1 MGLPQSGN
9 QVIRGP
15 TLKRGP
21 TRSPA
26 HRFPGCYYPGVATK
40 PGFLQYVT
48 AAFNARPLGMFVA
61 PNWVGLAAFGLL
73 GATNPGFWI
82 LGAGLELGYLLT
94 LATNKR
100 FQNTVSARPL
110 NASRAEWNLRI
121 QRVLG
126 KLDAA
131 DRRTYDALA
140 ERCRSIIDLQMQGAS
155 DPPEGLEMQADSLG
169 RLSWMFLR
177 LLLARRTIG
186 TVMGGAQND
195 AELQRKIAAL
205 ERQQQQP
212 GLSDELARSLG
223 GQLEILRQRLQQ
235 RIDGDR
241 KLAFIDA
248 ELERI
253 EQQVELI
260 REQAAMSSDPE
271 LLSRRIDTITETLGS
286 TGQWIRDQQ
295 KVYGAMEDLLSEP
308 PPLAPDARAR
318 ETQ

>member
-1 MGLPQSGN
+1 MPGKP
-9 QVIRGP
+9 
-15 TLKRGP
+15 
-21 TRSPA
+21 
-26 HRFPGCYYPGVATK
+26 RF
-40 PGFLQYVT
+40 LDYVT
-48 AAFNARPLGMFVA
+48 AAFNARPIGMFVA

-73 GATNPGFWI
+73 GIANPGFWV

-100 FQNTVSARPL
+100 FQQTVSSKPVEA
-110 NASRAEWNLRI
+110 ARAEWSARI

-126 KLDAA
+126 KLDPA
-131 DRRTYDALA
+131 DRKTYDALA
-140 ERCRSIIDLQMQGAS
+140 ERCRSILELQMQGATE
-155 DPPEGLEMQADSLG
+155 PPEGLDAQADSLG

-186 TVMGGAQND
+186 TVLGGAHND

-212 GLSDELARSLG
+212 GLSEELARSIR

-235 RIDGDR
+235 RTDGDR
-241 KLAFIDA
+241 KLAYIEA

-253 EQQVELI
+253 QQQVELI
-260 REQAAMSSDPE
+260 REQAALSADPE
-271 LLSRRIDTITETLGS
+271 LLSRRIDEITATLGV

-295 KVYGAMEDLLSEP
+295 QIYGAMEDLLTEP
-308 PPLAPDARAR
+308 PPLAAGATAR
-318 ETQ
+318 ESQ